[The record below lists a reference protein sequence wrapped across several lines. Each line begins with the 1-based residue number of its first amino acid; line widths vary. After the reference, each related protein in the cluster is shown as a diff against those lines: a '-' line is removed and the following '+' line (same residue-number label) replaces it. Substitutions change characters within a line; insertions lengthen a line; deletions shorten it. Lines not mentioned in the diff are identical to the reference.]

1 MASGLADKL
10 QKIAAQR
17 AVKARVGILE
27 DKTYPDGPAVAQV
40 GYWNEYGYEGIVVPE
55 RTGTVYHS
63 VNEKTGEMNAG
74 GKFVKKSKA
83 NLAREVV
90 IKEHNISI
98 PPRPFFRK
106 TIADNRKLLPSMAA
120 KLLKKHDPETVMRIL
135 CDYLVDQLENTVQTW
150 TDPPNA
156 KSTIRQKGYD
166 SPLRG
171 PDRLLRNSFSY
182 EINPDD

>member
-27 DKTYPDGPAVAQV
+27 DETYPDGPAVAQV
-40 GYWNEYGYEGIVVPE
+40 GYWNEYGYEGIAQE

-63 VNEKTGEMNAG
+63 VNERTGEMNAG

-90 IKEHNISI
+90 IKEHKISI

-106 TIADNRKLLPSMAA
+106 AIADNRKLLPSMAA
-120 KLLKKHDPETVMRIL
+120 KLLKIHDPETVMRML
-135 CDYLVDQLENTVQTW
+135 CEHMKAQLELSVMTW